1 MLKLLLHKLKRPY
14 HYIKTGLI
22 KGLPAEYSNQ
32 FPSKKLT
39 VIAITGTDGKTTSS
53 TLLYHVLKQAGLKVA
68 LLSTVAAYLGDEE
81 IDTGFH
87 VTSPQPEDL
96 QRFMR
101 MMVDKGYT
109 HLILEVTSHGIYQY
123 RTWGVNPDFA
133 GLTNIAREHLD
144 YHITYDEYLSAKT
157 ELLSQARKV
166 VLNAD
171 DTSFYKVKRLLPLEI
186 DVKQYSAESTL
197 PKKVLAAIT
206 QRFPEKFNQM
216 NARLV
221 YGLAQILLVSDEDFA
236 TAVSKFPGVPGR
248 MEFLKTNKQF
258 ELVVD
263 FAHTPQ
269 GLENALTALRE
280 YMKKHKKKGKLIAI
294 FGCAGLRDREK
305 RPLMGEIGARLAD
318 IAIFTAEDP
327 RTEDVWTIIRQMK
340 EKLTQNHA
348 TVMSIADRKEAIE
361 FAVKKLAQ
369 SGDVVAVFGKG
380 HEKSMCYGTTEYPW
394 SDKEALLES
403 IKK

>member
-1 MLKLLLHKLKRPY
+1 MLKLLLYRLKRPY
-14 HYIKTGLI
+14 HYIKTGLL
-22 KGLPAEYSNQ
+22 KGLPAEYKHH

-53 TLLYHVLKQAGLKVA
+53 TMLYHVLKQAGFKVA
-68 LLSTVAAYLGDEE
+68 LLTTVAAYLGDEE

-87 VTSPQPEDL
+87 VTSPQPDDL

-101 MMVDKGYT
+101 MMVDKGFT
-109 HLILEVTSHGIYQY
+109 HLVLEVTSHGVYQY

-133 GLTNIAREHLD
+133 GLTNITREHLD
-144 YHITYDEYLSAKT
+144 YHISYDEYLAAKT
-157 ELLSQARKV
+157 ELLSQAKKV

-171 DTSFYKVKRLLPLEI
+171 DTSYYKVKRLLPLDT
-186 DVKQYSAESTL
+186 DVKSYSTSVSL
-197 PKKVLAAIT
+197 SKKVTAAIT
-206 QRFPEKFNQM
+206 ERFQEKYNQM

-236 TAVSKFPGVPGR
+236 TAIANFPGIPGR
-248 MEFLKTNKQF
+248 MEFVKTTRHF

-269 GLENALTALRE
+269 GLESALTALRG
-280 YMKKHKKKGKLIAI
+280 YMKKNKKKGRLISI
-294 FGCAGLRDREK
+294 YGCAGLRDSEK
-305 RPLMGEIGARLAD
+305 RPIMGEIGARLAD
-318 IAIFTAEDP
+318 ITIFTAEDP

-348 TVMSIADRKEAIE
+348 KVMSIADRKEAID
-361 FAVKKLAQ
+361 FAVSKLAQ
-369 SGDVVAVFGKG
+369 PGDIIAVLGKG

-394 SDKEALLES
+394 SDKEAILES
-403 IKK
+403 LKK